1 MSILNASLRLQDF
14 LVFFAT
20 LGDCKSAIF
29 VTVGSLLVD
38 RAHFDKFNA
47 QYAAERCEQSP
58 PLHSNAVHLQLG
70 KPLRFM
76 AAMPGG
82 TGSRSLP

>member
-20 LGDCKSAIF
+20 LGDCKSALF

-58 PLHSNAVHLQLG
+58 PLHSNAG